1 MYANHVAAGARPQ
14 TPLGEL
20 TALPRPPSWLTLPKN
35 PIYPLSGL
43 SVSHPDYFLTPLQF
57 YLSRNM
63 PDDGHY
69 IGSSYDCCLVWLFA
83 TVTTG
88 SAESHTGLTRNTL
101 FISLAR
107 CLTGIQMPFL
117 PLSKQRHS
125 CVKYKVWS
133 GVTTPFKAQ
142 TTKKMSFASR
152 QTINNLISRYRF
164 SAVVFGRFPCDKDTV
179 LLYI

>member
-1 MYANHVAAGARPQ
+1 MYNYQRPSEALRMYANHVAAGALPQ

-88 SAESHTGLTRNTL
+88 SA
-101 FISLAR
+101 
-107 CLTGIQMPFL
+107 
-117 PLSKQRHS
+117 
-125 CVKYKVWS
+125 
-133 GVTTPFKAQ
+133 
-142 TTKKMSFASR
+142 
-152 QTINNLISRYRF
+152 
-164 SAVVFGRFPCDKDTV
+164 
-179 LLYI
+179 